1 MSLER
6 LQLPEGYQPKLDIME
21 TEIAIKLLKDTFER
35 ELANQLNLTRVSAP
49 FFVLPGSGLND
60 DLNGVERP
68 VQFDVKDMGEDV
80 QIVHSL
86 AKWKRQAL
94 KRYHFPL
101 DSGLY
106 CDMNAIR
113 RDEELDNIHSIY
125 VDQWDWERVINREER
140 NVEFLKETV
149 RKIVAALRLTE
160 EKLIAAYPAYTPKVA
175 EDVTFITSQEL
186 EDRYPGFT
194 PKQREDAICKEC
206 GTVFLM
212 QIGGKLKGGKPHDG
226 RAPDYDDWKLNG
238 DLLVWYPIL
247 GHAFE
252 LSSMGIRVD
261 EKAMEEQLRLAGCE
275 SRRELPFHKQLL
287 AGELPLTM
295 GGGIGQSRLCMYLLE
310 KAHIGEVQAAVWP
323 ENMIRRCD
331 ENGIH
336 LL

>member
-49 FFVLPGSGLND
+49 LFVLPGSGLND

-125 VDQWDWERVINREER
+125 VDQ
-140 NVEFLKETV
+140 
-149 RKIVAALRLTE
+149 
-160 EKLIAAYPAYTPKVA
+160 
-175 EDVTFITSQEL
+175 
-186 EDRYPGFT
+186 
-194 PKQREDAICKEC
+194 
-206 GTVFLM
+206 
-212 QIGGKLKGGKPHDG
+212 
-226 RAPDYDDWKLNG
+226 
-238 DLLVWYPIL
+238 
-247 GHAFE
+247 
-252 LSSMGIRVD
+252 
-261 EKAMEEQLRLAGCE
+261 
-275 SRRELPFHKQLL
+275 
-287 AGELPLTM
+287 
-295 GGGIGQSRLCMYLLE
+295 
-310 KAHIGEVQAAVWP
+310 
-323 ENMIRRCD
+323 
-331 ENGIH
+331 
-336 LL
+336 